1 MSDVMRRNARG
12 FTLLEVMIAMVIVAI
27 LAAVAYPSYIRHVQ
41 DARRNE
47 AKTALLDT
55 ANQLERCFTEHYSY
69 QADGCPS
76 GSTSA
81 GDYYT
86 LTIITPSASK
96 YRLEASPKAGSAQA
110 GDRCGTL
117 TLNQT
122 GQRDLENT
130 SDMADG
136 ASCDWQ

>member
-1 MSDVMRRNARG
+1 MRRNARG

-55 ANQLERCFTEHYSY
+55 ANRLERCFTEQYSY
-69 QADGCPS
+69 QADSCPS
-76 GSTSA
+76 GSVSV

-86 LTIITPSASK
+86 LTVTTPSASE
-96 YRLEASPKAGSAQA
+96 YRLEASPKPNSAQA

-117 TLNQT
+117 ILDQD
-122 GQRDLENT
+122 GQRRLEGA
-130 SDMADG
+130 SDTADG
-136 ASCDWQ
+136 ASCGWQ